1 MSNTPD
7 HSERAH
13 AEFGPSSLKHVH
25 ACAGWQSR
33 GGTNEAAEMGTR
45 IHEAVEILNPS
56 ALHNEQEVEIYNKLI
71 EDMEGALQY
80 LRDKAGQ
87 EPTVHQEI
95 RLEMKLI
102 DCETFGTADIV
113 AVAGTYAVLHDHK
126 TGIGKVDAPPKNWQS
141 KAYAIGVLQQFPE
154 VQTIFA
160 SFSLPQRGELLIG
173 EYTRDQ
179 LPEYVEEIS
188 AVIQAGQRVR
198 PLWTDKTTP
207 DLDNLDISSG
217 CQYCLH
223 RDRCPA
229 LGHTAIEIVKRSKPD
244 FLPEGT
250 LISEEIEDLEVLA
263 KLYIIA
269 SIIEKWADG
278 IRAKAVAKAK
288 EGFELPGLR
297 LKSMGATK
305 VVVDKQAFYQYV
317 NELGIEKDSILDLV
331 QIPVAKVR
339 DLYAAKA
346 PKGKKTEWS
355 RKFELELEA
364 EEILEKG
371 TERFTLAQD

>member
-1 MSNTPD
+1 VVD
-7 HSERAH
+7 
-13 AEFGPSSLKHVH
+13 
-25 ACAGWQSR
+25 
-33 GGTNEAAEMGTR
+33 
-45 IHEAVEILNPS
+45 
-56 ALHNEQEVEIYNKLI
+56 IYRQLVV
-71 EDMEGALQY
+71 DMDGALQY

-126 TGIGKVDAPPKNWQS
+126 TGIGQVDSPPKNWQS
-141 KAYAIGVLQQFPE
+141 KTYAVGVFQQFPE

-160 SFSLPQRGELLIG
+160 SFSLPQRNELLIG

-179 LPEYVEEIS
+179 LPEYIEEIS

-198 PLWTDKTTP
+198 PLWTDNTIP
-207 DLDNLDISSG
+207 DLDDLDINSG

-229 LGHTAIEIVKRSKPD
+229 LGHTAVEIVKRSKPD
-244 FLPEGT
+244 FLPEGN
-250 LISEEIEDLEVLA
+250 LISEEIDDLEVLA
-263 KLYIIA
+263 KLYVVA
-269 SIIEKWADG
+269 SIIEKWAEG

-317 NELGIEKDSILDLV
+317 SDLGIEKDSILDLV

>member
-7 HSERAH
+7 HSERSH

-80 LRDKAGQ
+80 LRDKAGK

-113 AVAGTYAVLHDHK
+113 AIAGTYAVLHDHK

-141 KAYAIGVLQQFPE
+141 KTYAVGVFQQFPE

-160 SFSLPQRGELLIG
+160 SFSLPQRNELLIG

-179 LPEYVEEIS
+179 LPEYIEEIS

-207 DLDNLDISSG
+207 DLDDLDISSG

-229 LGHTAIEIVKRSKPD
+229 LGHTAVEIVKRSKPD

-263 KLYIIA
+263 KLYVIA
-269 SIIEKWADG
+269 SIVEKWADG
-278 IRAKAVAKAK
+278 IRAKAIAKAK